1 MGANPIPARVLGI
14 SVLCMHGNRPATPL
28 IVFALVAASLA
39 GCSRKK
45 SIGRD
50 EVKSE
55 IRSARSFAAES
66 EIFIDFVLRGHA
78 TRHYAEE
85 HSAYLKDAVEQ
96 STKEFREGAP
106 EPDVE
111 NSVRECEIKLSMLAG
126 EISRIQTAIGNDD
139 VEALLASKGR
149 IRQIRE
155 GFEKVNSQL

>member
-1 MGANPIPARVLGI
+1 M
-14 SVLCMHGNRPATPL
+14 PL
-28 IVFALVAASLA
+28 IVFALVAVSLV

-50 EVKSE
+50 EVRSE

-66 EIFIDFVLRGHA
+66 EIFIDFVLRRHA

-85 HSAYLKDAVEQ
+85 HSAYLEDAVEQ
-96 STKEFREGAP
+96 SAKEFREGVP
-106 EPDVE
+106 EPDVA
-111 NSVRECEIKLSMLAG
+111 NSVRECQTKLSLLAG
-126 EISRIQTAIGNDD
+126 EISRIQAAIGNDD
-139 VEALLASKGR
+139 KDALLAAKGR